1 MEAVGSIPSETTVPE
16 VSRSLVQELSAN
28 ITEGLQSKKVS
39 DKIIAIK
46 TILAVMSK
54 GENVAQF
61 FPFVVQ
67 EITSKDETLRHLSYI
82 YIYIYSSIR

>member
-67 EITSKDETLRHLSYI
+67 EITSEDETLRHLSYI